1 MQKFGFRIQTRSGM
15 TVENLVIH
23 GADQAQAED
32 KLKQMYHHCT
42 ILECKVVDDVL
53 RGDGT
58 DLEGAIALI
67 VAKDRPAQ

>member
-15 TVENLVIH
+15 TVENLIIH
-23 GADQAQAED
+23 GTDQSQAEV
-32 KLKQMYHHCT
+32 KLKQMYHRCI
-42 ILECKVVDDVL
+42 ILECRVVDEIS

-67 VAKDRPAQ
+67 IGKDRNPQ